1 MTTQK
6 SPDGNRGQRSSS
18 QKVYIKPV
26 KRSRDRRFTAILV
39 AFILIASFSLFPL
52 SMMRSNLE
60 RQLQGTL
67 LQIETLQAENTSLW
81 DTILFLQS
89 ENDIL
94 KAENEAMLDILNT
107 SVTVCST
114 STFKSWMDYRA
125 ITSPSSKQYALQKE
139 ATTDKN
145 YGFRLHGDFVMV
157 AMGPQYGPVGAKYI
171 IEFEDGKVLKVV
183 VGDIKHQGCTSGD
196 GSMLEFIVDRHV
208 VPQFLK
214 VSGDFNSVF
223 KGSIQSIREVS

>member
-1 MTTQK
+1 MTSQK
-6 SPDGNRGQRSSS
+6 SPDGNRGQRSSAS
-18 QKVYIKPV
+18 KVYIKPV
-26 KRSRDRRFTAILV
+26 KRSRDRRFAAILV
-39 AFILIASFSLFPL
+39 AFILIATFSLFPL

-60 RQLQGTL
+60 RQLLGTL

-81 DTILFLQS
+81 DTILFLQA
-89 ENDIL
+89 ENDVL
-94 KAENEAMLDILNT
+94 RA
-107 SVTVCST
+107 VCST

-157 AMGPQYGPVGAKYI
+157 AMGPQYGPVGSKYI
-171 IEFEDGKVLKVV
+171 VEFEDGKVLKVII
-183 VGDIKHQGCTSGD
+183 GDIKHQGCTSDD

-208 VPQFLK
+208 VPEFLK
-214 VSGDFNSVF
+214 VSGNFNALFQGRITV
-223 KGSIQSIREVS
+223 IREVS